1 MTNRYNELD
10 VTSRIKVSDPET
22 VNRAVR
28 KIFTGLY
35 PPSHYA
41 PVDTAF
47 QDIARLFA
55 GEYPGYRA
63 CDTPYHNIQHTLDTT
78 LAMARLL
85 DGYER
90 SQPQTKRL
98 GPWRLALGIISGL
111 FHDSGYIRSKYDS
124 RRSHGAQYTPIHVSR
139 SGRFV
144 ERYLPRVGMKR
155 YARTARQ
162 VVYFTGFEKPI
173 GRIRVGSPKDRIIGC
188 ILASADL
195 ISQMADR
202 SYLERCR
209 DLLYS
214 EFVLAGM
221 TRKRNADGTEL
232 VLYESPED
240 LLRKTLD
247 FHSFVRA
254 RLDQELSGVHRFME
268 AHFNGRNPYLEH
280 IDRNMRYLERLV
292 AMNDISLLR
301 RIPLRTACASL
312 AALARSQ
319 KIAA

>member
-1 MTNRYNELD
+1 MRSRYYELD
-10 VTSRIKVSDPET
+10 VTARIKVSDPEV

-28 KIFTGLY
+28 KIFTELY

-47 QDIARLFA
+47 QDITKLFV

-78 LAMARLL
+78 LATARLL

-90 SQPQTKRL
+90 SQPASKRL
-98 GPWRLALGIISGL
+98 GPWRLAMAIISGL

-124 RRSHGAQYTPIHVSR
+124 RRAHGAEYTPIHVTR

-144 ERYLPRVGMKR
+144 ERYLPHVGLKR
-155 YARTARQ
+155 YASAARQ
-162 VVYFTGFEKPI
+162 IVHFTGFEKPI
-173 GRIRVGSPKDRIIGC
+173 GKIRVDHPKDRMIGC
-188 ILASADL
+188 IVASADL
-195 ISQMADR
+195 MAQMADR

-209 DLLYS
+209 DLLYP

-221 TRKRNADGTEL
+221 TRKRNPDGTEV

-240 LLRKTLD
+240 LLRKTLN
-247 FHSFVRA
+247 FHSFVRQ
-254 RLDQELSGVHRFME
+254 RLDKELSGVYRFME
-268 AHFNGRNPYLEH
+268 AHFHGRNPYLDQ
-280 IDRNMRYLERLV
+280 IDHNMHYLERLV
-292 AMNDISLLR
+292 AANDISLLR
-301 RIPLRTACASL
+301 RIPLRTTCTSL
-312 AALARSQ
+312 ASLARSQ
-319 KIAA
+319 QLAA